1 MMTRK
6 EAIVDLAMAKNKY
19 NNTVALC
26 VAIDA
31 ITRLD
36 RISVW
41 LDPDADPE
49 LALERSRDIVWN
61 GRMEVCDGE
70 IK

>member
-19 NNTVALC
+19 NNTEALC

-41 LDPDADPE
+41 LDPDVDPE
-49 LALERSRDIVWN
+49 LALERIRYIVYC
-61 GRMEVCDGE
+61 GRMEVSDGE

>member
-1 MMTRK
+1 MMTRIQAVG
-6 EAIVDLAMAKNKY
+6 ELANAKCKY
-19 NNTVALC
+19 QNTEALC
-26 VAIDA
+26 IAIDA
-31 ITRLD
+31 IMRLD

-49 LALERSRDIVWN
+49 LALERIRDIVWN